1 MTKKGKSSKTGAVD
15 KLTAKLAQMAM
26 MAKAGKKTK
35 KQKKKKSNKSAGM
48 GPVSSISTAPVAIGN
63 SISGSTS
70 KYVNIANGVRVT
82 GRDFMFTPVGTA
94 AITTWTMVGGTPLS
108 PAAFV
113 DSRIREF
120 QQVYQK
126 YRWKKFCVHYI
137 TSSPTS
143 SSGDVMFYYAKNRDS
158 VFLNQTSNFLLPYV
172 ISDSNTV
179 LGPQWTNHSAC
190 FSLSSVWKSTDYGM
204 EADINEYA
212 DGEVFLLSKTAST
225 DSPGYVLFDYEI
237 EFSGEQ
243 VSPRLLTLPLARI
256 QYTQLALSSVG
267 AKTQG
272 AALILNLGAN
282 NISAGASAFPA
293 GLSQGDIYKVIIDV
307 TNSTFTTGT
316 AANFLQ
322 AVVGGIAE
330 PLTLSDGF
338 TCYAVAATTTTLV
351 FYANTPSAF
360 VSGGNGS
367 GTFQFG
373 ANLTYNVNLQV
384 WLSLVSTGINASSFV
399 SNF

>member
-1 MTKKGKSSKTGAVD
+1 MN
-15 KLTAKLAQMAM
+15 KLTSKLAQIAM
-26 MAKAGKKTK
+26 MGRAGKKTK
-35 KQKKKKSNKSAGM
+35 KKQKKKNRGGGM

-63 SISGSTS
+63 SITGSTS
-70 KYVNIANGVRVT
+70 KYTNIQNGVRVV
-82 GRDFMFTPVGTA
+82 GRDFMFTPVATG

-158 VFLNQTSNFLLPYV
+158 VFLNQTSNFLLPFV

-190 FSLSSVWKSTDYGM
+190 FTISSDWKSTDYGM
-204 EADINEYA
+204 EADVNEYA

-237 EFSGEQ
+237 EFTGEQ

-256 QYTQLALSSVG
+256 QYNQLAV
-267 AKTQG
+267 KTSG
-272 AALILNLGAN
+272 VKAMGNTNSFILGVNNLG
-282 NISAGASAFPA
+282 GVQSAFPSGFA
-293 GLSQGDIYKVIIDV
+293 QGDIYKVIMDV
-307 TNSTFTTGT
+307 TNSTFTVGT
-316 AANFLQ
+316 AANLLE
-322 AVVGGIAE
+322 VNVGGSAAAI
-330 PLTLSDGF
+330 TLSDGF
-338 TCYAVAATTTTLV
+338 TCYAVATDATTLA
-351 FYANTPSAF
+351 FYPNTPSAF
-360 VSGGNGS
+360 VAQNTVAFLW
-367 GTFQFG
+367 GTS
-373 ANLTYNVNLQV
+373 LTFNVNLQI
-384 WLSLVSTGINASSFV
+384 WISLVSTGQTAASFV

>member
-1 MTKKGKSSKTGAVD
+1 MN
-15 KLTAKLAQMAM
+15 KLTSKLAQIAM
-26 MAKAGKKTK
+26 MGRAGKKTK
-35 KQKKKKSNKSAGM
+35 KKQKKKIRGGGM

-63 SISGSTS
+63 SITGSTS
-70 KYVNIANGVRVT
+70 KYTNIQNGVRVV
-82 GRDFMFTPVGTA
+82 GRDFMFTPVATGSIA
-94 AITTWTMVGGTPLS
+94 TWTMVGGTPLS

-190 FSLSSVWKSTDYGM
+190 FAISSDWKSTDYGM
-204 EADINEYA
+204 EADVNEYA
-212 DGEVFLLSKTAST
+212 DGEVFLLSKTVST

-237 EFSGEQ
+237 EFAGEQ

-256 QYTQLALSSVG
+256 QYNQLAVKTLGVS
-267 AKTQG
+267 TQG
-272 AALILNLGAN
+272 VPNGFVLGVNNLG
-282 NISAGASAFPA
+282 GAQSSFPS
-293 GLSQGDIYKVIIDV
+293 GFSQGDIYKVVVDV
-307 TNSTFTTGT
+307 TNSTFTAGTASNLLEVIVGGT
-316 AANFLQ
+316 AAP
-322 AVVGGIAE
+322 VV
-330 PLTLSDGF
+330 LSDGF
-338 TCYAVAATTTTLV
+338 TCYAVATNGGILS
-351 FYANTPSAF
+351 FYPNTPSAF
-360 VSGGNGS
+360 VANSAAAFQWGS
-367 GTFQFG
+367 TASF
-373 ANLTYNVNLQV
+373 NVNLQI
-384 WLSLVSTGINASSFV
+384 WISLVSTGMTASSFV